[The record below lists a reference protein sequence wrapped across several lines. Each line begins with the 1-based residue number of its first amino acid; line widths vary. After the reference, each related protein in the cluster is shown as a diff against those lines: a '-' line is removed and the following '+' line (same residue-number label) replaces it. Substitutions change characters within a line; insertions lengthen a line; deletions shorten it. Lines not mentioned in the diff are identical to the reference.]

1 MLSITTTSYYIIAY
15 LIWKGSYNA
24 ITSKERGNWII
35 AYLIWK
41 GSYNALHKVWRS
53 ILIIAIVNFAGKR
66 GKAD

>member
-1 MLSITTTSYYIIAY
+1 MDAMLLVQAIIAY
-15 LIWKGSYNA
+15 LIWKGSYN
-24 ITSKERGNWII
+24 GNTMDTINRRII